1 MVGQGMTLCVA
12 LMVGQGMTLCV
23 ALMVGQGMTLCV
35 ALMVGQG
42 MILPSLYAH
51 TSLPRNL
58 ALLQLIVQIDF
69 HTLLSTVLLFGAL
82 RLLSVDWV
90 SVYLLAQQVA
100 C

>member
-1 MVGQGMTLCVA
+1 MKFLLYLLVLPNIRVTLLA
-12 LMVGQGMTLCV
+12 L
-23 ALMVGQGMTLCV
+23 
-35 ALMVGQG
+35 VGQG
-42 MILPSLYAH
+42 MILPSVYAH
-51 TSLPRNL
+51 TGLPHNV
-58 ALLQLIVQIDF
+58 AILLQLIVQIDF